1 MQKPLIFDIKRYAI
15 NDGPGIR
22 VTVFFKGCPLNCQWC
37 HNPESISAR
46 PQKLFTAAKCIGCR
60 ECCRVCPRQACEL
73 NAEGV
78 VTNRVVCTLCGA
90 CAAACPAM
98 ATEISGRPMAVEEIL
113 EVIEKERPFFDQ
125 SAGGVTFSGGEPL
138 LYPDFLI
145 ELLDRCGARGIH
157 RAIDT
162 SGYVKT
168 ATLLEVARH
177 ADLFLYDLKLI
188 DNDRHRHH
196 TGVENQLILNNLAA
210 LAATGVAIQVR
221 VPLLGGVNDDAEN
234 LAGIADFVAGLAG
247 SRKEVNLL
255 PYHDVARGKDA
266 KLGQHRDLHAIHEP
280 GPEGLERAIRVF
292 GEHGLRA
299 TVGG

>member
-1 MQKPLIFDIKRYAI
+1 
-15 NDGPGIR
+15 
-22 VTVFFKGCPLNCQWC
+22 
-37 HNPESISAR
+37 
-46 PQKLFTAAKCIGCR
+46 
-60 ECCRVCPRQACEL
+60 
-73 NAEGV
+73 V
-78 VTNRVVCTLCGA
+78 VTDHAVCTLCGA
-90 CAAACPAM
+90 CAAACPAL

-113 EVIEKERPFFDQ
+113 AVIEKERPFFDQ

-188 DNDRHRHH
+188 DTDRHRRY
-196 TGVENQLILNNLAA
+196 TGVDNSLILNNLEA

-247 SRKEVNLL
+247 SRKAVNLL

-266 KLGQHRDLHAIHEP
+266 KLRQHRDLHAIHEP